1 MLEAILRA
9 SLARPV
15 LVLLGLVL
23 FVGAGIAAL
32 FYDRGIRSIL
42 IARAATG
49 EEPEG
54 GRVPEAVPPSTH
66 ELKYSLFY
74 GYPGRRVVGFDNERG
89 KGDHRHIEGEGE
101 QPYTFTT
108 VEALVADFLH
118 AVRAAKGEQT

>member
-1 MLEAILRA
+1 MRATLPFYERRMEAD
-9 SLARPV
+9 
-15 LVLLGLVL
+15 
-23 FVGAGIAAL
+23 GAI
-32 FYDRGIRSIL
+32 IEMKIW
-42 IARAATG
+42 
-49 EEPEG
+49 
-54 GRVPEAVPPSTH
+54 RVPEAVPPSTH

-74 GYPGRRVVGFDNERG
+74 GYPGRRVIGFDNERG